1 MILATSSSLIITKLL
16 FSAISEMSVSGF
28 LMVSIAS
35 FRTLSFAILP
45 SAKSVNTPLKWSRV
59 NTSMSW
65 PSLLI
70 SRRSYARSEAT
81 GVASTLTSAK
91 MSSNISASCLLTSC
105 VAKSSLNL
113 YSSIILAC
121 LTSGNSGKSLA
132 IGSILSAVILNNGIS
147 VSRYILFAVGR
158 GLIYSVF
165 PSSNAFLVSSTT
177 PSNAMLALLITSFKA
192 FTATSS
198 SWATMIIASS
208 GLILRN
214 SFMASTS
221 SAPIP

>member
-1 MILATSSSLIITKLL
+1 
-16 FSAISEMSVSGF
+16 
-28 LMVSIAS
+28 
-35 FRTLSFAILP
+35 
-45 SAKSVNTPLKWSRV
+45 
-59 NTSMSW
+59 MSW

-70 SRRSYARSEAT
+70 SRKSYARSEAT

-158 GLIYSVF
+158 GLIYSVL
-165 PSSNAFLVSSTT
+165 PSSSAFLVSSTT
-177 PSNAMLALLITSFKA
+177 PSKPKFALLLTSSKA
-192 FTATSS
+192 DTAISS
-198 SWATMIIASS
+198 SWATMMNASS
-208 GLILRN
+208 SPIFKN
-214 SFMASTS
+214 SDTLSTS
-221 SAPIP
+221 SWVIP